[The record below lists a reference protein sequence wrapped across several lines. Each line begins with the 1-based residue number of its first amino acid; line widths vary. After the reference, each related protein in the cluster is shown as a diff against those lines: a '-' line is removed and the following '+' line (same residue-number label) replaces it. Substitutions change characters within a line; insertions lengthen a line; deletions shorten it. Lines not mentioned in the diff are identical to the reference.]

1 MWATLYD
8 FCDAV
13 TGCERLNRF
22 RPPKLAPTA
31 IPRPRGRTYAP
42 FLFGLCRYSLVPHA
56 CPPARV
62 GTLPFILPDAH
73 YVPGHPILRIYG
85 NFQDTDGKDR
95 VELGSSP
102 ETWSG
107 SRIDDQIRE
116 GLHVLVD
123 DGEREAEAV
132 QEFDGD
138 WWYGRIVP
146 GTGRR
151 STREKMKS
159 TRG

>member
-1 MWATLYD
+1 MPAS
-8 FCDAV
+8 
-13 TGCERLNRF
+13 TGGHS
-22 RPPKLAPTA
+22 PIYLA
-31 IPRPRGRTYAP
+31 R
-42 FLFGLCRYSLVPHA
+42 
-56 CPPARV
+56 CPLRSWQ
-62 GTLPFILPDAH
+62 
-73 YVPGHPILRIYG
+73 PILRICG

>member
-1 MWATLYD
+1 MPAS
-8 FCDAV
+8 
-13 TGCERLNRF
+13 TGGHS
-22 RPPKLAPTA
+22 PIYLA
-31 IPRPRGRTYAP
+31 R
-42 FLFGLCRYSLVPHA
+42 
-56 CPPARV
+56 CPIRSWQ
-62 GTLPFILPDAH
+62 
-73 YVPGHPILRIYG
+73 PILRICG
-85 NFQDTDGKDR
+85 NFQDTEGKDR

-102 ETWSG
+102 ETWAG

>member
-1 MWATLYD
+1 MPAS
-8 FCDAV
+8 
-13 TGCERLNRF
+13 TGGHS
-22 RPPKLAPTA
+22 PIYLA
-31 IPRPRGRTYAP
+31 R
-42 FLFGLCRYSLVPHA
+42 
-56 CPPARV
+56 CPLRSWQ
-62 GTLPFILPDAH
+62 
-73 YVPGHPILRIYG
+73 PILRIYG

>member
-1 MWATLYD
+1 MPAS
-8 FCDAV
+8 
-13 TGCERLNRF
+13 TGGHS
-22 RPPKLAPTA
+22 PIYLA
-31 IPRPRGRTYAP
+31 R
-42 FLFGLCRYSLVPHA
+42 
-56 CPPARV
+56 CPLRSWQ
-62 GTLPFILPDAH
+62 
-73 YVPGHPILRIYG
+73 PILRICG

-102 ETWSG
+102 ETWAG

>member
-1 MWATLYD
+1 MPAS
-8 FCDAV
+8 
-13 TGCERLNRF
+13 TGGHS
-22 RPPKLAPTA
+22 PIYLA
-31 IPRPRGRTYAP
+31 R
-42 FLFGLCRYSLVPHA
+42 
-56 CPPARV
+56 CPIRSWQ
-62 GTLPFILPDAH
+62 
-73 YVPGHPILRIYG
+73 PILRICG
-85 NFQDTDGKDR
+85 NFQDTEGKDR

-102 ETWSG
+102 ETWAG

-132 QEFDGD
+132 LEFDGD